1 MYISASEMSQC
12 GNAISPPTDPVTHT
26 SSNTDVEESEEMW
39 CYCNFPSFGNI
50 AIRSVLF
57 SGFSLNVYPLEAHP
71 GESGAVLLVAS
82 FLT

>member
-12 GNAISPPTDPVTHT
+12 GNAISP
-26 SSNTDVEESEEMW
+26 NTDVEESEEMW

-57 SGFSLNVYPLEAHP
+57 SGFSLNVHPLEAHP

>member
-1 MYISASEMSQC
+1 MEMLFLHLLTLSH
-12 GNAISPPTDPVTHT
+12 IHRLTH
-26 SSNTDVEESEEMW
+26 VEESEEMW

-50 AIRSVLF
+50 AIGSVLF